1 MLQFIV
7 IGKILKPFRND
18 GSLLAA
24 IDKDYKKSLQKTKAI
39 FINVDGNQVPYFV
52 ENISFDDQT
61 AIIKFE
67 EFNGPEDV
75 KPHNSEELSL
85 NEKDIINV
93 KKKTISAFGMSDF
106 IGFKIYDIES
116 KTEGIISNVQ
126 EFPQQLMATVIA
138 NNNEYFVPLIENFIS
153 DIDLTKKI
161 IKMNLPE
168 GIFI

>member
-24 IDKDYKKSLQKTKAI
+24 IDIDYKKSLQKTKAI

-52 ENISFDDQT
+52 ENISFDGQT

-85 NEKDIINV
+85 NEKDAQSV
-93 KKKTISAFGMSDF
+93 KKKIISAFGINDF

-116 KTEGIISNVQ
+116 DTEGTITNVQ
-126 EFPQQLMATVIA
+126 EFPQQLMATVLT
-138 NNNEYFVPLIENFIS
+138 NNNEYFLPLIENFIT
-153 DIDLTKKI
+153 DIDIRNKI
-161 IKMNLPE
+161 IKMTLPQ
-168 GIFI
+168 GILT